1 MRNKSAGPLILTP
14 GEPGGVGTEITLKAW
29 AQLCKYEEMRFAL
42 IADADHVRSISKQC
56 GWTSQNHGI
65 SLELMNPVEQ
75 RTSCLLLC

>member
-56 GWTSQNHGI
+56 GFAATLFMIFNFILFDSKPNA
-65 SLELMNPVEQ
+65 
-75 RTSCLLLC
+75 TK